1 MSEAQR
7 AAYATRESILML
19 LSDEENAKVSN
30 AEAATRLQ
38 EGEELLDLEHLDRGV
53 QRAGAATSKAAIG
66 HILPRSTVGSETWNK
81 ILALLAGE
89 KGIS

>member
-7 AAYATRESILML
+7 AAYATREAILML

-30 AEAATRLQ
+30 AEGALRLQ

-53 QRAGAATSKAAIG
+53 QHAGAATAKDTIG
-66 HILPRSTVGSETWNK
+66 HILPRSAVSSETWSK
-81 ILALLAGE
+81 ILAHLAGG
-89 KGIS
+89 KGDL